1 MPGNSAFPAV
11 DVRRTRY
18 DACLADRYRSRSDG
32 FVRPDRDLPGTCL
45 HEAHTSRAICTWNS
59 PARLPGRGMDQ
70 PHHVIVSCTR
80 LPQQVARLRHF
91 GAARLR
97 RWGLVDCVETAE
109 LLISEL
115 VTNAVRYGE
124 GDEVGFSLSHEK
136 GEVRIEVSD
145 GAPGRPT
152 VRRPPPGEESGR
164 GMLIV
169 DALAEDW
176 GTSRDGKRTWCTL
189 TVPKT

>member
-1 MPGNSAFPAV
+1 
-11 DVRRTRY
+11 
-18 DACLADRYRSRSDG
+18 
-32 FVRPDRDLPGTCL
+32 
-45 HEAHTSRAICTWNS
+45 
-59 PARLPGRGMDQ
+59 MDQ

>member
-1 MPGNSAFPAV
+1 
-11 DVRRTRY
+11 
-18 DACLADRYRSRSDG
+18 
-32 FVRPDRDLPGTCL
+32 
-45 HEAHTSRAICTWNS
+45 
-59 PARLPGRGMDQ
+59 MDQ
-70 PHHVIVSCTR
+70 HHHLIVSCAPS
-80 LPQQVARLRHF
+80 PQQVSRLRHL

-115 VTNAVRYGE
+115 VTNAVRYGK
-124 GDEVGFSLSHEK
+124 GDEVGLSLSHEK
-136 GEVRIEVSD
+136 GKVRIEVSD
-145 GAPGRPT
+145 GAPGHPA
-152 VRRPPPGEESGR
+152 VRRPAPSEESGR

-189 TVPKT
+189 TVPKP